1 MTRKHFNALAQE
13 LLFVRP
19 PADAR
24 ETVKVQWF
32 FDVQAVARV
41 CATANT
47 GFDRERFY
55 DACGLQPEYRIA
67 I

>member
-1 MTRKHFNALAQE
+1 MTRKHFNALARE
-13 LLFVRP
+13 LLQVRP

-24 ETVKVQWF
+24 DTVKAQWF

-47 GFDRERFY
+47 GFERQRFY
-55 DACGLQPEYRIA
+55 TACGLEPGYQVYL
-67 I
+67 